1 MDGKAYDEG
10 IQWLMEFKQVSKVPF
25 VVRPDTRPAP
35 MVSSA
40 VQRRAPHMTHSRAQS
55 VPAAAFKPPMS
66 PHRDGG
72 ESTTFTGLAPLR
84 LVERFNV
91 NPPPTAKGDEEA
103 LHNAKESPPP
113 RKGGR
118 HKLNISVTSFNIPQA
133 PPPPPAPPKEK
144 TLHTRSVSLGKKT
157 EPQNEEEEEEDMRTL
172 HMIETDAS
180 AAFLTLIAYQE
191 RRVVELRDE
200 LTRESRELALLKR
213 QWVTQQRRREKRHAN
228 ANRPTTEEG
237 VSSLSPRQNVN
248 SSPIIASGRK
258 IAGEIKD
265 GLNGIINI
273 LEEHGPVEDVQ
284 PTRRSHGEA
293 IPMMNMSK
301 RPDELRERPSHR
313 RSSQSSVSSR
323 LEAPLAHPSPLM
335 L

>member
-1 MDGKAYDEG
+1 
-10 IQWLMEFKQVSKVPF
+10 MEFKQVSKPPF
-25 VVRPDTRPAP
+25 VVRPDIRSAP
-35 MVSSA
+35 VVANA
-40 VQRRAPHMTHSRAQS
+40 VQKRAAYMTHSRAQS

-66 PHRDGG
+66 PHREEGG
-72 ESTTFTGLAPLR
+72 ERTTFTGLAPLR

-91 NPPPTAKGDEEA
+91 NPPPSGKGEEEA
-103 LHNAKESPPP
+103 MSKSKETTP

-133 PPPPPAPPKEK
+133 PSPPAPPSKETK
-144 TLHTRSVSLGKKT
+144 LHTRSLSLGKNA
-157 EPQNEEEEEEDMRTL
+157 EPQKEEEEEEDMRTL

-180 AAFLTLIAYQE
+180 AAFLTLVAYQE

-228 ANRPTTEEG
+228 ANRPATEDEG
-237 VSSLSPRQNVN
+237 SSLSPRQNIN

-265 GLNGIINI
+265 GLSGIINI
-273 LEEHGPVEDVQ
+273 LEEHGPVENVQ
-284 PTRRSHGEA
+284 LSRRPHGEA
-293 IPMMNMSK
+293 IPMMNMARRS
-301 RPDELRERPSHR
+301 DELRERPSHR

-323 LEAPLAHPSPLM
+323 LEAVSLTSTNDI
-335 L
+335 